1 MEKVVDKATANNYFS
16 ISSAEYISNDITSIS
31 FLAAVQK
38 GLNGE
43 RGEEG
48 ENGGK
53 DKWKRTE
60 RKITSPYTNSLS
72 LNGTNLDSPLL
83 Y

>member
-1 MEKVVDKATANNYFS
+1 MEKVADKATANKYFS

-38 GLNGE
+38 GLNGG

-53 DKWKRTE
+53 DKWKE
-60 RKITSPYTNSLS
+60 WKEK
-72 LNGTNLDSPLL
+72 LL
-83 Y
+83 LHIQIVCP